1 LFEIQ
6 REKGEGVMASLGRG
20 LKGGGS
26 YWRGDTSGVMAR
38 VIGLE
43 REKRNGGEERADRWG
58 RPVSE
63 RKRGRAGLGCCS
75 VGLGPGSAQ
84 LGWAPLFLL
93 FFLFCFFSYFLFSYF
108 FYIFCIRYLI
118 RFKLV
123 SEIF

>member
-20 LKGGGS
+20 LKGRGS
-26 YWRGDTSGVMAR
+26 YWRGETSGVMAG

-43 REKRNGGEERADRWG
+43 REKRNGGEERVDRWG

-63 RKRGRAGLGCCS
+63 RKRGRVGLGYCS

-84 LGWAPLFLL
+84 LGWCPPLL
-93 FFLFCFFSYFLFSYF
+93 FFCAVSFLIFCFSYF

-118 RFKLV
+118 
-123 SEIF
+123 